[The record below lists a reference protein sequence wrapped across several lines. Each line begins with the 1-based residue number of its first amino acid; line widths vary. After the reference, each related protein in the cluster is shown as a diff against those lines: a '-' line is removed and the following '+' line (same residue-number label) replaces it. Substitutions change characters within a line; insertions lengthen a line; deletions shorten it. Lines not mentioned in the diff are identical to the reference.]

1 MKVAITEHQG
11 RIAPVFDTCR
21 RVKVF
26 VQSED
31 GDVMI
36 SDEDWSSLGWHN
48 RAARLKELGVETLV
62 CGGLSCRLE
71 QLIDLHGIKLMP
83 WLAGDITEVLGAL
96 REGNI
101 SDPRYSMPGRGPC
114 RRRRRGGGQ
123 GRGIEMAHP
132 RGPRKGV
139 L

>member
-21 RVKVF
+21 RLKVF
-26 VQSED
+26 VQTED

-36 SDEDWSSLGWHN
+36 SDEDWSSLGRHN

-62 CGGLSCRLE
+62 CGGISCRLE

-83 WLAGDITEVLGAL
+83 WVAGEITEVLGAL

-114 RRRRRGGGQ
+114 RRRRKMGQ
-123 GRGIEMAHP
+123 GRGMEMAHP
-132 RGPRKGV
+132 LRPGKGV